1 MNHVLDPLT
10 PKDQTTTGTGGS
22 YLSSSS
28 GGTSPTALMEND
40 LIQMMDED
48 EEAMRRVR
56 NKWEVKRNTGG
67 FTIPSLNDST
77 TSIQSIQ
84 TLSSSNAVSNN
95 TNNFNTNINNNINMY
110 STAGLN
116 KNTISTYSTPA
127 MGVFKIPSN
136 NNLPLSTTKAP
147 SNKEYSEYLAKLQ
160 LRNREKKRLEED
172 PQKKEL
178 EEREKGFSLNWSGA
192 NSQKKKEAKSFK
204 PTPSDDIPEPTAKIR
219 IRKNRPS
226 GYAERNQSRM
236 DENARRGWKQGT
248 VKIKKEN
255 GDIERIAPSR
265 AKSIRPQMF
274 EGDDDRDEEF
284 NVHSHESNEAQEKDR
299 EEENHDGDDI
309 EDDILFRKKTR
320 VTLNKNDIE
329 VIRRSLSSMSNT
341 ELASKSDSTIST
353 MDTLIEKLKKLDQQ
367 KQKYLLK
374 VLEKLEKTDKKLEI
388 DVSDDEN
395 DQPPIQLLK
404 EAKIK
409 SDSLKT
415 DNISS
420 TLEMDQYCIRVIST
434 WGHSSTVGLTE
445 IELYSFDSTKIEVSE
460 EHVNVKGGL
469 GGKGNIMRLF
479 NGKKKTTND
488 QYMWQ
493 TSLPTLSYLEIV
505 IDVPVTLPVVSMTF
519 WNFNKSINES
529 VKGVREIEILR
540 NNEQLWRGTIQRGC
554 GNNIFDY
561 STAVQLLSP
570 EEMQAKRSLF
580 APPKP
585 KPPTKIPQPMMD
597 EPLTKAAD
605 IQSAITQ
612 ELNTN
617 DSISDSESS
626 ETTSYT
632 LEVEDDDTVV
642 QFNDSIE
649 NDSTIE
655 AVTKNASPVIPP
667 LNILPKESNLT
678 QIVEQKEH
686 SFPSI
691 TSASD
696 QKEPI
701 WLSLSRDTSSTEKK
715 VPKGN
720 VLADALKMTNPEK
733 VPVWFRELDTKEK
746 TRKKEDIVLPEK
758 SEEVEVKEPSPK
770 EVPQP
775 IRTSR
780 SRGSIDNPKAVNTET
795 NSPKLA
801 PEKSLEPLKKI
812 EIPTQAKRY
821 QSRSKSRPKRPQV
834 VYNSGCNVTEKS
846 SISNETYDSL
856 MRFKYSHL
864 GRLKPRDEESN
875 LISEPTEIQPPIWKI
890 EKRRSSSNILEDKD
904 LFYLPSLNL
913 TTQSKEDFDV
923 VEEVDEDFIIPIY
936 PSGQKITINILES
949 WGDPHYLGLSGIEIF
964 DKNGNLVTLNDVFS
978 QVKANPSDINSLPE
992 YSNDPR
998 TVDKLF
1004 DGVNMTCDDLH
1015 QWLTPFTPGGDHFI
1029 YITLN
1034 EKTTLSMIRF
1044 WNYNKSRIHSYRGA
1058 RYLEMYLD
1066 DKMIFKGEIK
1076 RAAGT
1081 LSSVESCSEC
1091 ILFTTET
1098 EVLEKI
1104 EKYDQEVY
1112 GNFLLDP
1119 EPNVTNNER
1128 PKTASKDSED
1138 STTFN
1143 PIEHFSN
1150 LDPSERPLTSAIQTN
1165 SRVDKTSSN
1174 GLLRGQKIRITLE
1187 TSWGD
1192 LFYIGLTGIEVLG
1205 KDGKLIKLSTEQL
1218 SAKPRDM
1225 NEVSGHSGD
1234 YRTLDKLIDG
1244 CNITTDDRHMWMVP
1258 VTIYKERPYIEI
1270 DLRQPTEISGI
1281 RFFNYNKNLEDT
1293 FRGVK
1298 KISLAIDGKPLLDGE
1313 DSCFILK
1320 KAPGNTSFDF
1330 GHTIIFAD
1338 VLDGGRTSPAEIQKP
1353 KDNSA
1358 RGNPLR
1364 NSSLLNEGIQ
1374 QAILKAQ
1381 AMAQTQGVQAPRQ
1394 DYQTALLPCAYTF
1407 KFHLISSHGD
1417 PYYIGLNG
1425 IELYDAR
1432 HEKIPLAP
1440 SNVHASP
1447 YSVSILEKSK
1457 DDVRTPDKLIDGVNN
1472 TWNDRHMWLAP
1483 IEPGQENYLYIIFE
1497 EPIAV
1502 SYIKIWNYSKTP
1514 SRGVEEVI
1522 IYADDVLIYK
1532 GFLRQAPA
1540 INEPNIDLKKDFA
1553 QSILFTNDPV
1563 VCNKEKKHIYS
1574 KTLEDQEVKYFNE
1587 KQLLK
1592 LSSTQS
1598 QIVPSNSKNTP
1609 VQRENYPSTRPTT
1622 SVINTK

>member
-1 MNHVLDPLT
+1 MSNSLDPLMNI
-10 PKDQTTTGTGGS
+10 GGS
-22 YLSSSS
+22 YSSSSSS
-28 GGTSPTALMEND
+28 GRSSPTALMEND
-40 LIQMMDED
+40 LVQMMEEDED
-48 EEAMRRVR
+48 AMRKVR

-67 FTIPSLNDST
+67 FTIPSLHDST

-84 TLSSSNAVSNN
+84 SLSSTTNIVSNNN
-95 TNNFNTNINNNINMY
+95 TNNINPNNMY
-110 STAGLN
+110 SASSVLN
-116 KNTISTYSTPA
+116 KNTISANSTPA

-136 NNLPLSTTKAP
+136 TNLPLSTTKAP
-147 SNKEYSEYLAKLQ
+147 SNKEYGEYLAKLQ

-178 EEREKGFSLNWSGA
+178 EERERGFSLNWSGA
-192 NSQKKKEAKSFK
+192 NNQKKKDSKSFK
-204 PTPSDDIPEPTAKIR
+204 PSPSEDIPEPTAKIR

-226 GYAERNQSRM
+226 GYAERNQSRV
-236 DENARRGWKQGT
+236 DENAKRGWKQGT
-248 VKIKKEN
+248 VKIRKEN
-255 GDIERIAPSR
+255 GDVERIAPSR

-274 EGDDDRDEEF
+274 ESEDDRDDEF
-284 NVHSHESNEAQEKDR
+284 NDVHSHESNETQDR
-299 EEENHDGDDI
+299 DKEEENDSDNI
-309 EDDILFRKKTR
+309 EDDDVLFRKKTR

-341 ELASKSDSTIST
+341 EIIQKSDSTIST

-374 VLEKLEKTDKKLEI
+374 VLEKLEKSDKKLEI

-395 DQPPIQLLK
+395 DHTPIQLPKEDKLK
-404 EAKIK
+404 
-409 SDSLKT
+409 SHSLKA
-415 DNISS
+415 DNVTS
-420 TLEMDQYCIRVIST
+420 TLEMDQYCIRILST
-434 WGHSSTVGLTE
+434 WGHSSNVGLTE
-445 IELYSFDSTKIEVSE
+445 IELYSYDATKIEVSE
-460 EHVNVKGGL
+460 ENVNVKGGL
-469 GGKGNIMRLF
+469 GGKGNIMRVF

-505 IDVPVTLPVVSMTF
+505 IDIPVTLPVVAMTF

-529 VKGVREIEILR
+529 VKGVRELEILR

-561 STAVQLLSP
+561 STSVQLLSP
-570 EEMQAKRSLF
+570 EEMQVKRSLF
-580 APPKP
+580 IPPKL
-585 KPPTKIPQPMMD
+585 KPPTKISQMD
-597 EPLTKAAD
+597 ETPPKASD
-605 IQSAITQ
+605 VQPVLPQ
-612 ELNTN
+612 ELNI
-617 DSISDSESS
+617 DASVSDSESS
-626 ETTSYT
+626 DVTSYT

-642 QFNDSIE
+642 QFNDPPAE
-649 NDSTIE
+649 TDSTTE
-655 AVTKNASPVIPP
+655 STTKNTLPIIPP
-667 LNILPKESNLT
+667 LNIAAKENNCSP
-678 QIVEQKEH
+678 IVEKKEN
-686 SFPSI
+686 
-691 TSASD
+691 TSTSMTISE
-696 QKEPI
+696 QQEPI
-701 WLSLSRDTSSTEKK
+701 WLSLSQSSPTPEKK
-715 VPKGN
+715 APKGN
-720 VLADALKMTNPEK
+720 ILSDALKITNPEK
-733 VPVWFRELDTKEK
+733 VPVWFRELDNKEK
-746 TRKKEDIVLPEK
+746 NRKKQDITLPEK

-780 SRGSIDNPKAVNTET
+780 SRGLIEIPKVVNTES
-795 NSPKLA
+795 NSPKIA
-801 PEKSLEPLKKI
+801 PEKPLEPLKKI
-812 EIPTQAKRY
+812 EVPTQAKRY

-864 GRLKPRDEESN
+864 GRLKPREEESN
-875 LISEPTEIQPPIWKI
+875 IVISEPTEIQPPIWKI

-904 LFYLPSLNL
+904 AFYLPSLNIA
-913 TTQSKEDFDV
+913 TNTKEEHDAA
-923 VEEVDEDFIIPIY
+923 EEVDEDFIIPIY

-964 DKNGNLVTLNDVFS
+964 DKNGNLIALNDVFS
-978 QVKANPSDINSLPE
+978 QVKANPSDINALPE

-1066 DKMIFKGEIK
+1066 DKLIFKGEIK
-1076 RAAGT
+1076 RSAGT

-1091 ILFTTET
+1091 ILFTTEA

-1119 EPNVTNNER
+1119 EPNITSTER

-1150 LDPSERPLTSAIQTN
+1150 LDPSERPLTSAIQ
-1165 SRVDKTSSN
+1165 SRNDKTSSN
-1174 GLLRGQKIRITLE
+1174 GLVRGQKIRITLE

-1205 KDGKLIKLSTEQL
+1205 KEGKLIKLTTEQL

-1270 DLRQPTEISGI
+1270 DLRQTTEISGI

-1338 VLDGGRTSPAEIQKP
+1338 VLDGGRSSPAEIQKP

-1417 PYYIGLNG
+1417 PYYVGLNG

-1432 HEKIPLAP
+1432 HEKIPLA
-1440 SNVHASP
+1440 SNNIHASP

-1483 IEPGQENYLYIIFE
+1483 VEPGQENYLYIIFE

-1563 VCNKEKKHIYS
+1563 VCTKEKKHIYS

-1592 LSSTQS
+1592 LPSQSSS
-1598 QIVPSNSKNTP
+1598 QIVQSSTKNTSIS
-1609 VQRENYPSTRPTT
+1609 RENYPSTRPTT